1 MTDDAPRLDKDAL
14 FRHRANVGLLALAFT
29 VILITSFFSV
39 RSIDAL
45 DDSVARVSHTIE
57 VKQAINDLVLSSWQ
71 MESSGMRYMLDGRAD
86 RRAQHREQL
95 DSMRTQ
101 IETLERLTSDNP
113 RQRVKIAELK
123 RWYAGLEER
132 STVSFALKEAA
143 MIAGDQLGPI
153 MRMRDG
159 RGEGM
164 IGRLHE
170 LLDRISTE
178 EDRQLAMRQ
187 SARDALIK
195 QTTSTLLIANGLAL
209 VAGLLGFLAL
219 RRAQQESENNLRAEL
234 RAARARRAAEEKSVF
249 LANVSHEIRTP
260 MNAIF
265 GFSQLL
271 GDKVRDPQQRE
282 WLESIRHS
290 ADVLLDL
297 INDVLDLSKIEAGK
311 LALDPRGT
319 DLRDLTGEALAMFEP
334 QAAQKGIALS
344 QRVDGAHMCAVRVD
358 PDRLR
363 QVLINLMSNAV
374 KFTERGGVTVELSM
388 RPSAGDG
395 TRRDVRIAV
404 RDTGTGIQPE
414 QREAIFEAFHQAEAP
429 DGLQRQGTGLGLN
442 ICRRLTDLM
451 EGRIEVDSRVGEG
464 SVFVLHLPGLPVAKD
479 VVAPR
484 DAEAE
489 SVDFDRL
496 PPMEVLVVDDIAW
509 NAEVAK
515 GYLADSHHRVHTAS
529 DGLEGVAAAR
539 EIRPDVVLMDLRMP
553 RMNGFQARD
562 AIRADPALAGTAV
575 VAVTASSL
583 SRDAGQ
589 LRRSFDGYIRKPYTP
604 MQLYATLEAI
614 VNRTAEGAA
623 AQRAPIHGTT
633 AQGSPVQD
641 MSARDGAAG
650 DAAAA
655 QTAAPAEETAPRLSP
670 AVAPDTAGAPA
681 PDEALAR
688 WRAVRDGELQSLRAR
703 MRFGEIGSFALRL
716 GVLAEELDLDPLARE
731 AEALHAAARRF
742 EVAEVK
748 RRLDSLS
755 QWPED
760 DAHE

>member
-45 DDSVARVSHTIE
+45 DDSVARVSHTIQ

-71 MESSGMRYMLDGRAD
+71 MESSGIRYMIDGRAD
-86 RRAQHREQL
+86 RRALHRHSL
-95 DSMRTQ
+95 NRMRTQ
-101 IETLERLTSDNP
+101 IEALQRLTSDNP
-113 RQRVKIAELK
+113 RQWVKIAELQ

-132 STVSFALKEAA
+132 SAVSFALKDAA
-143 MIAGDQLGPI
+143 MVSGDQLGPI
-153 MRMRDG
+153 MRLRDG
-159 RGEGM
+159 RGESL

-170 LLDRISTE
+170 LLDSISME

-187 SARDALIK
+187 SAHDALIK

-209 VAGLLGFLAL
+209 VAGLLGFVAL

-234 RAARARRAAEEKSVF
+234 RAARARRAVEEKSVF

-282 WLESIRHS
+282 WLQSIRHS
-290 ADVLLDL
+290 ANVLLDL

-311 LALDPRGT
+311 LSLDPRGT

-344 QRVDGAHMCAVRVD
+344 QRVDGESMSAVRVD

-374 KFTERGGVTVELSM
+374 KYTERGGVTVELSM
-388 RPSAGDG
+388 RPSPGDD

-404 RDTGTGIQPE
+404 RDTGTGIHPE
-414 QREAIFEAFHQAEAP
+414 QRDAIFDAFHQAEAP

-451 EGRIEVDSRVGEG
+451 DGRIEVDSRVGEG
-464 SVFVLHLPGLPVAKD
+464 SVFTLHLPGLPVAKD
-479 VVAPR
+479 VVGPR
-484 DAEAE
+484 DAEAQ

-496 PPMEVLVVDDIAW
+496 PPMHVLVVDDIAW

-515 GYLADSHHRVHTAS
+515 GYLADSHHSVHTAS

-553 RMNGFQARD
+553 RMDGFQARD

-614 VNRTAEGAA
+614 VNRGTSAE
-623 AQRAPIHGTT
+623 P
-633 AQGSPVQD
+633 AQGAPDRDTPAPGTED
-641 MSARDGAAG
+641 MTPFDAHWDPASAVR
-650 DAAAA
+650 
-655 QTAAPAEETAPRLSP
+655 PAEENAAHPQPSGIASGLDA
-670 AVAPDTAGAPA
+670 AVSED
-681 PDEALAR
+681 ALAR
-688 WRAVRDGELQSLRAR
+688 WREVRDGELQALRAR

-716 GVLAEELDLDPLARE
+716 GVLAEELCLATLAHE

-748 RRLDSLS
+748 RRLDRLS
-755 QWPED
+755 HWPED
-760 DAHE
+760 DAHA